1 MLSDAWNS
9 LDIDVKEAL
18 KQNFLTSTVEG
29 SEDYTVSQKRYSLV
43 FEELDVFRQDL
54 QS

>member
-9 LDIDVKEAL
+9 LDIDVEEFF
-18 KQNFLTSTVEG
+18 KQNFLTSAVEG
-29 SEDYTVSQKRYSLV
+29 SEDYRVSQKLYSLV
-43 FEELDVFRQDL
+43 FEELNDFRQDL